1 MKNSSAASVAADRRN
16 FLRGLAGFALLAPAL
31 TAQAVDVF
39 TRVGE
44 PVQPPEFTLEDSD
57 GKTWRSST
65 LKGKVVVVNFWATW
79 CPPCR
84 RELPSLEVLY
94 KTLAPKGVIV
104 LGINAG
110 ESWDKVAA
118 FAADFKPPLTYPLLL
133 DKTGSVLRDWQIKVL
148 PTTYVL
154 SRDGRLALRAIGGR
168 DFTQPDALQD
178 VAALAKSK

>member
-1 MKNSSAASVAADRRN
+1 KNASAASAATDRRN
-16 FLRGLAGFALLAPAL
+16 FLRGLAGLALLAPGL
-31 TAQAVDVF
+31 KAQAADVF
-39 TRVGE
+39 SRVD
-44 PVQPPEFTLEDSD
+44 PVQVPNFALEDSD
-57 GKTWRSST
+57 GKMWRSSE

-84 RELPSLEVLY
+84 REIPSLEVLY
-94 KTLAPKGVIV
+94 KKEAPKGVVV
-104 LGINAG
+104 LGVNAG
-110 ESWDKVAA
+110 ESWNKVAA

-154 SRDGRLALRAIGGR
+154 GRDGRLALRAIGGR

-178 VAALAKSK
+178 LAALAQSK